1 MAGMDPCERG
11 AVRLR
16 LAARGKLLAWCQ
28 VDAMAPTTDLERAE
42 LLLRRLYPTL
52 PERSLEQMLA
62 QLAEAEAA
70 GTWHG
75 FQRPEPLEAR

>member
-1 MAGMDPCERG
+1 
-11 AVRLR
+11 
-16 LAARGKLLAWCQ
+16 
-28 VDAMAPTTDLERAE
+28 MAPASELERAE

-52 PERSLEQMLA
+52 PERSLQQMLA

-75 FQRPEPLEAR
+75 FQRPEPLSVR

>member
-1 MAGMDPCERG
+1 
-11 AVRLR
+11 
-16 LAARGKLLAWCQ
+16 
-28 VDAMAPTTDLERAE
+28 MAPTTDLERAE